1 MTRITS
7 TADSSPAASAQDS
20 AAGSDTPASR
30 SAGHLIVAQL
40 EAEGVERIYCVPGES
55 YLNVLDGLHDSAIR
69 TITCRQEAGAGFMAL
84 AEGRMTGRPGIAMVT
99 RGPGA
104 ANVMIAAHTAYQDA
118 TPLVIFAGLIPT
130 DHRGREA
137 FQEFDLAGWFGT
149 TVKKT
154 LILDHPDE
162 AAALVADAMHT
173 AASGRPGPVIVGLPE
188 DPQLITTQA
197 DTVTPRPVPEVVP
210 TAAQIA
216 SVAEA
221 VARARRPVLIVGGE
235 RWDEQSSRTVADW
248 AAGLGMG
255 IIADFRAYDGIDH
268 DEPHYL
274 GALGFGS
281 APLTRKAFDEA
292 DLHVYLG
299 CQRTDVSTNSY
310 SIGCSPDH
318 TIVISPDPDLHAH
331 FGPVDEQIIATT
343 RGFAQALTSTDAT
356 TSADATTGTEA
367 TTASGTETNLPDWVT
382 ETRQRFQQWR
392 EIPAPTGDEDPAYV
406 DMDTAF
412 GEVRRLLPD
421 DAIITYGAGN
431 YSGWASRYLP
441 VHSFP
446 SVLGPR
452 NGAMGF
458 GMPAAVAAAL
468 VCPDRPVLAVA
479 GDGCFLMNGQE
490 FATAVAHDLNI
501 TVIINDNSVYG
512 TIVGHQE
519 RDYPGRP
526 EGTGLKN
533 PDFAAYANA
542 FGGVGFSVS
551 RTEDFA
557 GAFEAALNHPG
568 PALVHVRTDPA
579 IRFTRS

>member
-1 MTRITS
+1 MTRIIS
-7 TADSSPAASAQDS
+7 TADSSPADSSPAASAQDS
-20 AAGSDTPASR
+20 TGGSDAPASR

-55 YLNVLDGLHDSAIR
+55 YLNVLDGLHDSPIR
-69 TITCRQEAGAGFMAL
+69 TITCRQEAGAGFMAM

-130 DHRGREA
+130 GHRGREA

-162 AAALVADAMHT
+162 AAAIVADAMHT

-188 DPQLITTQA
+188 DPQLVTTSA
-197 DTVTPRPVPEVVP
+197 PTVAPRPVPEVVP

-216 SVAEA
+216 AVEEA
-221 VARARRPVLIVGGE
+221 VGRAKRPVLIVGGE
-235 RWDEQSSRTVADW
+235 RWDEQTSRIVADW
-248 AAGLGMG
+248 AAALSMG

-281 APLTRKAFDEA
+281 APLTRAAFDEA

-310 SIGCSPDH
+310 SIGCSPAH

-331 FGPVDEQIIATT
+331 FGPVDEQVIATT
-343 RGFAQALTSTDAT
+343 RGFAQAIA
-356 TSADATTGTEA
+356 GTEA
-367 TTASGTETNLPDWVT
+367 TTASGVGANLPGWVA
-382 ETRQRFQQWR
+382 ETRQQFLDWR
-392 EIPAPTGDEDPAYV
+392 QVPEPTGDEDPAYV

-431 YSGWASRYLP
+431 YSGWAARYLP

-446 SVLGPR
+446 SALGPR

-468 VCPDRPVLAVA
+468 VSPDRPVLAVA

-490 FATAVAHDLNI
+490 FATAVAHGLNI
-501 TVIINDNSVYG
+501 TVIVNDNSVYG

-542 FGGVGFSVS
+542 FGGAGFSVT

-568 PALVHVRTDPA
+568 PALVHVRTDPT